1 MEFYQLTYFLAAA
14 QTQNFRKAAELC
26 LVAQSALSRQ
36 IAALEDELE
45 VALFTRNKKRV
56 ALTPAGQE
64 FALYV
69 RNAME
74 QLQEGQQFISE
85 LRSGQRG
92 TIRIGCIESL
102 ATAFLPAL
110 FASFHQQFPH
120 VRLKVCVNHT
130 DELVTS
136 VEQGEVE
143 LGLILDPRLQSELL
157 IIKELFRQPLH
168 LLVSAQHPLAQSK
181 VSAVTLEQIVAEP
194 LLLLDETSR
203 MGQIT
208 KRIFAQRGLPIRP
221 LVEIESVEGLKEMV
235 RQGIGVTLTLPA
247 LIRPSQIG
255 SDLMLLPITGLEEE
269 FIFALVYRR
278 VGTISR
284 AAREFI
290 HAITQRTMPEEL
302 SDAPTIN
309 KHAAC

>member
-1 MEFYQLTYFLAAA
+1 MRSISEEGAMEFHQLTYFLAAA

-45 VALFTRNKKRV
+45 VALFTREKKRV
-56 ALTPAGQE
+56 ILTPAGQE
-64 FALYV
+64 FALHV

-74 QLQEGQQFISE
+74 QLQQGQQFLTE
-85 LRSGQRG
+85 LRAGQRG
-92 TIRIGCIESL
+92 TMYIGCIESL
-102 ATAFLPAL
+102 ATAFLPTL
-110 FASFHQQFPH
+110 FATFHQRYPH
-120 VRLKVCVNHT
+120 VRLKVRVNHT
-130 DELVTS
+130 DELITL

-143 LGLILDPRLQSELL
+143 LGLILDPQLQSELL

-181 VSAVTLEQIVAEP
+181 VPAVPLGQVITEP
-194 LLLLDETSR
+194 LLVLDESSR

-208 KRIFAQRGLPIRP
+208 KRIFAQRGLPVRP

-247 LIRPSQIG
+247 LIRPYQIG
-255 SDLMLLPITGLEEE
+255 NDLALLPITDLTEE
-269 FIFALVYRR
+269 FIFALIYRR
-278 VGTISR
+278 IGTISR
-284 AAREFI
+284 VAREFI
-290 HAITQRTMPEEL
+290 KSIAQ
-302 SDAPTIN
+302 
-309 KHAAC
+309 

>member
-45 VALFTRNKKRV
+45 VALFTRHKKRV
-56 ALTPAGQE
+56 TLTTAGQE
-64 FALYV
+64 FARYV
-69 RNAME
+69 SHAME
-74 QLQEGQQFISE
+74 QLQEGQQFLSE
-85 LRSGQRG
+85 LQAGQRG
-92 TIRIGCIESL
+92 TILIGCIESL

-110 FASFHQQFPH
+110 FASFHQQYPH
-120 VRLKVCVNHT
+120 IRLKVRVNHT
-130 DELVTS
+130 DELITA

-157 IIKELFRQPLH
+157 IIKELYRQPLH
-168 LLVSAQHPLAQSK
+168 LLVSARHPLAQMK
-181 VSAVTLEQIVAEP
+181 DAVITFEQILREP
-194 LLLLDETSR
+194 FILLDEISR

-208 KRIFAQRGLPIRP
+208 KRIFSQRGLPLHP
-221 LVEIESVEGLKEMV
+221 LIEIESVEGLKEMV

-255 SDLMLLPITGLEEE
+255 NDLALLPIAGLDEE
-269 FIFALVYRR
+269 FIFALVYR
-278 VGTISR
+278 
-284 AAREFI
+284 
-290 HAITQRTMPEEL
+290 
-302 SDAPTIN
+302 
-309 KHAAC
+309 

>member
-1 MEFYQLTYFLAAA
+1 MEFHQLNYFLAAA

-26 LVAQSALSRQ
+26 IVAQSALSRQ
-36 IAALEDELE
+36 IAMLEDELE
-45 VALFTRNKKRV
+45 VALFTRIKKRV
-56 ALTPAGQE
+56 TLTEEGQE

-74 QLQEGQQFISE
+74 QLQEGQLFLAE
-85 LRSGQRG
+85 LRAGQRG

-102 ATAFLPAL
+102 STAFLPAL
-110 FASFHQQFPH
+110 FASFHQQYPNI
-120 VRLKVCVNHT
+120 RLKVHVNHT
-130 DELVTS
+130 DELITF

-157 IIKELFRQPLH
+157 VVKELFRQPLH
-168 LLVSAQHPLAQSK
+168 LLVSAQHPLAQKK
-181 VSAVTLEQIVAEP
+181 VPAVTLEQIMTEW

-208 KRIFAQRGLPIRP
+208 KRIFAQRGLPIHP

-235 RQGIGVTLTLPA
+235 RQGVGVTLTLPA

-255 SDLMLLPITGLEEE
+255 NDLVLLPITNLVEE

-290 HAITQRTMPEEL
+290 NTISQQTIPSFPESRT
-302 SDAPTIN
+302 
-309 KHAAC
+309 

>member
-14 QTQNFRKAAELC
+14 QTQNFRKAAELS

-45 VALFTRNKKRV
+45 VALFTREKKRV
-56 ALTPAGQE
+56 KLTPTGQE
-64 FALYV
+64 FALHV

-74 QLQEGQQFISE
+74 QLQEGQQLLTE
-85 LRSGQRG
+85 LRAGQRG
-92 TIRIGCIESL
+92 TILIGCIESL

-110 FASFHQQFPH
+110 FASFHQHYPH
-120 VRLKVCVNHT
+120 IRLKVRVNHT
-130 DELVTS
+130 DELITA

-143 LGLILDPRLQSELL
+143 LGLILAPSLQSELL
-157 IIKELFRQPLH
+157 IIKELYRQPLH

-181 VSAVTLEQIVAEP
+181 DAAVTFEQIVTEP
-194 LLLLDETSR
+194 FILLDETSR

-208 KRIFAQRGLPIRP
+208 KRIFAQRGLRLRP
-221 LVEIESVEGLKEMV
+221 LVEIESVEGMKEMV
-235 RQGIGVTLTLPA
+235 KQGVGVTLTLPA

-255 SDLMLLPITGLEEE
+255 SDLALLPVTGIEEE

-278 VGTISR
+278 VGSISR

-290 HAITQRTMPEEL
+290 NAI
-302 SDAPTIN
+302 
-309 KHAAC
+309 

>member
-1 MEFYQLTYFLAAA
+1 VEFYQLTYFLAAA

-36 IAALEDELE
+36 IAALENELE
-45 VALFTRNKKRV
+45 VELFTRRKKRV
-56 ALTPAGQE
+56 TLTAAGQE

-74 QLQEGQQFISE
+74 QLQEGQQFLAE
-85 LRSGQRG
+85 LRAGQRG
-92 TIRIGCIESL
+92 TILIGCIESL
-102 ATAFLPAL
+102 ATALLPAL
-110 FASFHQQFPH
+110 FASFHQHYPH
-120 VRLKVCVNHT
+120 IRLKVRVNHT
-130 DELVTS
+130 DELITL

-143 LGLILDPRLQSELL
+143 LGLILDPKQQSELL
-157 IIKELFRQPLH
+157 IVKELFRQPLH
-168 LLVSAQHPLAQSK
+168 LLVSAQHPLVQSE
-181 VSAVTLEQIVAEP
+181 VPAVTLEQIITEP
-194 LLLLDETSR
+194 LLVLDETSR

-208 KRIFAQRGLPIRP
+208 KRIFAQRGLQVHP

-255 SDLMLLPITGLEEE
+255 HDLVLLPITGLTEE

-278 VGTISR
+278 IGSISR

-290 HAITQRTMPEEL
+290 SAIAQQPMKTLQP
-302 SDAPTIN
+302 
-309 KHAAC
+309 

>member
-45 VALFTRNKKRV
+45 VALFTRTKKRV
-56 ALTPAGQE
+56 TLTTAGQE

-74 QLQEGQQFISE
+74 QLQEGQLFLAE
-85 LRSGQRG
+85 LQAGQRG

-110 FASFHQQFPH
+110 FASFHQQYPQI
-120 VRLKVCVNHT
+120 RLKVRVNHT
-130 DELVTS
+130 DELITS

-157 IIKELFRQPLH
+157 IVKELFRQPLH
-168 LLVSAQHPLAQSK
+168 LLVSAQHPLAQRQVPS
-181 VSAVTLEQIVAEP
+181 VTLEQITTEP

-208 KRIFAQRGLPIRP
+208 KRIFTQRGLPIHP
-221 LVEIESVEGLKEMV
+221 LIEIESVEGLKEMV

-255 SDLMLLPITGLEEE
+255 KDLVLLPITGLTEE

-278 VGTISR
+278 VGSISR

-290 HAITQRTMPEEL
+290 NTISRQTIPTS
-302 SDAPTIN
+302 SDTSI
-309 KHAAC
+309 

>member
-36 IAALEDELE
+36 IAALENELE
-45 VALFTRNKKRV
+45 VELFTRRKKRV
-56 ALTPAGQE
+56 TLTPAGQE

-74 QLQEGQQFISE
+74 QLQGGQQFLAE
-85 LRSGQRG
+85 LQAGQRG
-92 TIRIGCIESL
+92 TILIGCIESL
-102 ATAFLPAL
+102 ATALLPSL
-110 FASFHQQFPH
+110 FASFHQRYPH
-120 VRLKVCVNHT
+120 IRLKVRVNHT
-130 DELVTS
+130 DELITL

-143 LGLILDPRLQSELL
+143 LGLILDPKQQSELL
-157 IIKELFRQPLH
+157 IVKELFRQPLH

-181 VSAVTLEQIVAEP
+181 VPAVTLEQITTEP
-194 LLLLDETSR
+194 LVVLDETSR

-208 KRIFAQRGLPIRP
+208 KRILAQRGLPIHP

-247 LIRPSQIG
+247 LIRPYQIG
-255 SDLMLLPITGLEEE
+255 NDLILLPIPGLTEE

-278 VGTISR
+278 IGFISR

-290 HAITQRTMPEEL
+290 
-302 SDAPTIN
+302 STISQQFVETLQT
-309 KHAAC
+309 

>member
-1 MEFYQLTYFLAAA
+1 MEFHQLTYFLAAA

-26 LVAQSALSRQ
+26 IVAQSALSRQ
-36 IAALEDELE
+36 IAALEKELD
-45 VALFTRNKKRV
+45 VSLFTRQKKRV
-56 ALTPAGQE
+56 ILTPEGQE

-74 QLQEGQQFISE
+74 QLQEGQQFIAE
-85 LRSGQRG
+85 LGTGQRG

-110 FASFHQQFPH
+110 FAAFHERYPNIQ
-120 VRLKVCVNHT
+120 LKVRVNHT

-136 VEQGEVE
+136 VEQGDVDF
-143 LGLILDPRLQSELL
+143 GLILDPRLQSELL

-168 LLVSAQHPLAQSK
+168 LLVSAHHTLALKQNQGGI
-181 VSAVTLEQIVAEP
+181 TLGEIATEP
-194 LLLLDETSR
+194 LLLLDESSR

-208 KRIFAQRGLPIRP
+208 RRIFAQRGLPLRP
-221 LVEIESVEGLKEMV
+221 LVEIESVEGMKEMV

-255 SDLMLLPITGLEEE
+255 KDLVLIPITDLEEE

-278 VGTISR
+278 VGSISR

-290 HAITQRTMPEEL
+290 NAISQQITSFKVQ
-302 SDAPTIN
+302 
-309 KHAAC
+309 

>member
-1 MEFYQLTYFLAAA
+1 MEFHQLTYFLAAA

-45 VALFTRNKKRV
+45 VALFTREKKRV
-56 ALTPAGQE
+56 ILTPAGQE
-64 FALYV
+64 FALHV

-74 QLQEGQQFISE
+74 QLQQGQQFLTE
-85 LRSGQRG
+85 LRAGQRG
-92 TIRIGCIESL
+92 TMYIGCIESL
-102 ATAFLPAL
+102 ATAFLPTL
-110 FASFHQQFPH
+110 FATFHQRYPY
-120 VRLKVCVNHT
+120 VRLKVRVNHT
-130 DELVTS
+130 DELITL

-143 LGLILDPRLQSELL
+143 LGLILDPQLQSELL

-168 LLVSAQHPLAQSK
+168 LLVSVQHPLVQNK
-181 VSAVTLEQIVAEP
+181 VPAVPLEQIITEP
-194 LLLLDETSR
+194 LLVLDETSR

-208 KRIFAQRGLPIRP
+208 KRIFAQRGLPVRP

-235 RQGIGVTLTLPA
+235 RQDIGVTLTLPA

-269 FIFALVYRR
+269 FIFALIYRR
-278 VGTISR
+278 IGTISR

-290 HAITQRTMPEEL
+290 K
-302 SDAPTIN
+302 TI
-309 KHAAC
+309 AQ

>member
-1 MEFYQLTYFLAAA
+1 MMEFYQLTYFLAAA

-45 VALFTRNKKRV
+45 VELFTRRKQRV

-64 FALYV
+64 FAIHV

-74 QLQEGQQFISE
+74 QLQQGQQLLTE
-85 LRSGQRG
+85 LQAGQRG
-92 TIRIGCIESL
+92 TIVLGCIESL
-102 ATAFLPAL
+102 ATSFLPQL
-110 FASFHQQFPH
+110 FASFHQHYPH
-120 VRLKVCVNHT
+120 VRLKVRVNHT
-130 DELVTS
+130 DELVTL

-168 LLVSAQHPLAQSK
+168 LLVSAQHPLARK
-181 VSAVTLEQIVAEP
+181 PAAAVTLEQIASEP

-208 KRIFAQRGLPIRP
+208 QRIFTQRGLSLRP

-235 RQGIGVTLTLPA
+235 RRGIGVTLTLPA

-255 SDLMLLPITGLEEE
+255 NDLALLPIADLSEA
-269 FIFALVYRR
+269 FIFALIYRR
-278 VGTISR
+278 VGPISLV
-284 AAREFI
+284 AREFI
-290 HAITQRTMPEEL
+290 NTISQRVMPSA
-302 SDAPTIN
+302 SDVEA
-309 KHAAC
+309 

>member
-14 QTQNFRKAAELC
+14 QTQNFRKAAELS

-45 VALFTRNKKRV
+45 VALFTRHKKRV
-56 ALTPAGQE
+56 TLTTAGQE

-74 QLQEGQQFISE
+74 QLQEGQQFLAE
-85 LRSGQRG
+85 LQAGQRG
-92 TIRIGCIESL
+92 TVLIGCIESL
-102 ATAFLPAL
+102 ASAFLPAL
-110 FASFHQQFPH
+110 FASFHQRYPH
-120 VRLKVCVNHT
+120 IRLKVRVSHT
-130 DELVTS
+130 DELITA

-157 IIKELFRQPLH
+157 IVKELYRQPLH
-168 LLVSAQHPLAQSK
+168 LLVSARHPLAQMK
-181 VSAVTLEQIVAEP
+181 ASAVTWEQILAEP
-194 LLLLDETSR
+194 FILLDETSR

-208 KRIFAQRGLPIRP
+208 KRIFAQRELPLHP

-247 LIRPSQIG
+247 LIRPSQVG
-255 SDLMLLPITGLEEE
+255 NDLALLPIAGLEEE

-278 VGTISR
+278 VGSISR

-290 HAITQRTMPEEL
+290 NTITQQTMISSPGTRT
-302 SDAPTIN
+302 
-309 KHAAC
+309 

>member
-1 MEFYQLTYFLAAA
+1 MEFHQLTYFLAAA

-56 ALTPAGQE
+56 VLTPEGQE
-64 FALYV
+64 FVLYV
-69 RNAME
+69 RKAME
-74 QLQEGQQFISE
+74 QLQEGQQWLTE
-85 LRSGQRG
+85 LQAGQRG

-102 ATAFLPAL
+102 ATALLPAL
-110 FASFHQQFPH
+110 FAAFHQRYPQ

-130 DELVTS
+130 DELVTL
-136 VEQGEVE
+136 VEQGEIE
-143 LGLILDPRLQSELL
+143 LGLILDPHLQSELL
-157 IIKELFRQPLH
+157 IVKELFRQPLH
-168 LLVSAQHPLAQSK
+168 LLISTQHPLAHIK
-181 VSAVTLEQIVAEP
+181 APTVTLEHITTEP
-194 LLLLDETSR
+194 FLLLDESSR

-208 KRIFAQRGLPIRP
+208 KRIFAQRGLAVRP

-247 LIRPSQIG
+247 LIRPSQVG
-255 SDLMLLPITGLEEE
+255 NDLLLLPIADLPEE

-278 VGTISR
+278 VGSISR

-290 HAITQRTMPEEL
+290 NTL
-302 SDAPTIN
+302 
-309 KHAAC
+309 

>member
-45 VALFTRNKKRV
+45 VALFTRYKQRV
-56 ALTPAGQE
+56 TLTPEGQE

-74 QLQEGQQFISE
+74 QLQEGQQFIAE
-85 LRSGQRG
+85 LQAGQRG

-102 ATAFLPAL
+102 ATAFLPEL
-110 FASFHQQFPH
+110 FASFHQQYPH
-120 VRLKVCVNHT
+120 VRLKVRVNHT
-130 DELVTS
+130 DELVTF

-168 LLVSAQHPLAQSK
+168 LLVSSQHPLAQSK
-181 VSAVTLEQIVAEP
+181 VSAVTMEQLVSEP

-208 KRIFAQRGLPIRP
+208 KRIFTQRGLPVHP

-235 RQGIGVTLTLPA
+235 RQGIGVTMTLPA

-255 SDLMLLPITGLEEE
+255 NDLVLLPITGLEEE

-278 VGTISR
+278 VGSISP
-284 AAREFI
+284 AARAFI
-290 HAITQRTMPEEL
+290 HTITQHTM
-302 SDAPTIN
+302 SSAS
-309 KHAAC
+309 A

>member
-1 MEFYQLTYFLAAA
+1 MEFHQLTYFLAAA
-14 QTQNFRKAAELC
+14 QTQNFRKAADLC

-36 IAALEDELE
+36 IAALEDELG

-56 ALTPAGQE
+56 TLTAEGQE
-64 FALYV
+64 FARYV

-74 QLQEGQQFISE
+74 QLQEGQQWISE
-85 LRSGQRG
+85 LHAGQRG
-92 TIRIGCIESL
+92 MIQLGCIESL
-102 ATAFLPAL
+102 ATALLPAL
-110 FASFHQQFPH
+110 FASFHQRYPQ
-120 VRLKVCVNHT
+120 VRLKVRVSHT
-130 DELVTS
+130 DELLTM

-157 IIKELFRQPLH
+157 IVKELFRQPLH
-168 LLVSAQHPLAQSK
+168 LLASIQHPLAQ
-181 VSAVTLEQIVAEP
+181 APAAEITLERVLSEP
-194 LLLLDETSR
+194 FLQLDQASR

-208 KRIFAQRGLPIRP
+208 QRILAQCGLSASP

-255 SDLMLLPITGLEEE
+255 KDLALLPIADLAEE

-278 VGTISR
+278 VGSISQ

-290 HAITQRTMPEEL
+290 STL
-302 SDAPTIN
+302 SQESMGT
-309 KHAAC
+309 

>member
-26 LVAQSALSRQ
+26 LVAQSAMSRQ

-45 VALFTRNKKRV
+45 VELFTRLKQRV
-56 ALTPAGQE
+56 TLTPAGQE

-74 QLQEGQQFISE
+74 QLQEGQQFLAE
-85 LRSGQRG
+85 LREGQRG

-102 ATAFLPAL
+102 ATALLPAL
-110 FASFHQQFPH
+110 FASFHQHYPYI
-120 VRLKVCVNHT
+120 RLKVRVNHT
-130 DELVTS
+130 DELITL

-143 LGLILDPRLQSELL
+143 LGLILDPKQQSELL
-157 IIKELFRQPLH
+157 IVKELFRQPLH
-168 LLVSAQHPLAQSK
+168 LLVSAQHPLVQSE
-181 VSAVTLEQIVAEP
+181 VPAVILEQIITEP
-194 LLLLDETSR
+194 LVVLDETSR

-208 KRIFAQRGLPIRP
+208 ARIFAQRGLPIRP
-221 LVEIESVEGLKEMV
+221 LIEIESVEGLKEMV

-247 LIRPSQIG
+247 LIRPNQIG
-255 SDLMLLPITGLEEE
+255 NDLVLLPITDLTEE

-278 VGTISR
+278 IGSISR

-290 HAITQRTMPEEL
+290 SAISQQPMKTLQP
-302 SDAPTIN
+302 
-309 KHAAC
+309 